1 MDTTPQPTPVPLAQ
15 PAAPDPVE
23 LEERVDSL
31 QRMIGTVLV
40 LMLIISGTLSVFL
53 YYQVRIA
60 NRELEAGRQQLN
72 KVEVQQNEIIKR
84 MTDFGRAHTDF
95 APILAKY
102 GVKPDAATGAVPFN
116 ASSPGAPPK
125 K

>member
-1 MDTTPQPTPVPLAQ
+1 MDTTPPPTPLPVNQPTP
-15 PAAPDPVE
+15 PDTAD

-31 QRMIGTVLV
+31 QTLAGTILVLLLIVSGTV
-40 LMLIISGTLSVFL
+40 SVFL

-60 NRELEAGRQQLN
+60 NRELEAGRQQVN
-72 KVEVQQNEIIKR
+72 KLEVQQNEIIKR
-84 MTDFGRAHTDF
+84 MTDFGRTHTDF

-102 GVKPDAATGAVPFN
+102 GVKPDAATGAVNVP
-116 ASSPGAPPK
+116 SPGAPPK

>member
-1 MDTTPQPTPVPLAQ
+1 
-15 PAAPDPVE
+15 
-23 LEERVDSL
+23 
-31 QRMIGTVLV
+31 MIGTVLV
-40 LMLIISGTLSVFL
+40 LLLIVSGTFSVFL

-72 KVEVQQNEIIKR
+72 KIETQQQQIIQR
-84 MTDFGRAHTDF
+84 MTDFGRIHADF

-102 GVKPDAATGAVPFN
+102 GITATSAAPATATIPAGTQ
-116 ASSPGAPPK
+116 K